1 MKIRR
6 TTSDEIDDVMKL
18 SRYAYG
24 QGTELRPGSKE
35 VMDLTYDE
43 YLTVEE
49 NGKVIANSRLLPFE
63 QNTRQVWKKM
73 GGIAEITSAPETRRQ
88 GHIRELMKYM
98 FKEMH
103 DDGYATSVL
112 YPFKDEFY
120 GRLGYVS
127 CTPVRG
133 MTVNLDRLRRWDLP
147 AGHHVER
154 MEFSQGLT
162 HLKAIHKESVESTHG
177 GVRRSEKR
185 WKEMNISLSKKN
197 SIAVAFDQEDK
208 PRGAL
213 VYAIKGY
220 GTYGKEDDWGTMRIR
235 EKYWLSHEARSAL
248 FHFLHMH
255 DDQIV
260 KIKIPVH
267 PNEID
272 YHYWFAN
279 VNPPTIE
286 ARLVVYMAR
295 LIDVEKSVEGLS
307 AACDGEL
314 TIKVKDTH
322 CPWNSQSYRLVGG
335 GGCLKAEALGN
346 ATSSIKMSIGGLS
359 ALVFGV
365 MWPADLE
372 PLGLCTGLDSKSIE
386 LLTSWFPR
394 EPPSM
399 IEDF

>member
-18 SRYAYG
+18 AQYAYG
-24 QGTELRPGSKE
+24 QGAEPRPDFKE

-43 YLTVEE
+43 YRTVEE
-49 NGKVIANSRLLPFE
+49 NGRVIANSRLLPFE

-103 DDGYATSVL
+103 DDRYATSVL

-120 GRLGYVS
+120 SRLGYVV
-127 CTPVRG
+127 CTPLRWL
-133 MTVNLDRLRRWDLP
+133 TFDLARLRRWDP
-147 AGHHVER
+147 PSGYRVER
-154 MEFSQGLT
+154 MEFAEGFT
-162 HLKAIHKESVESTHG
+162 YLKTVHKESVESTHG

-185 WKEMNISLSKKN
+185 WKEMNINLSKK
-197 SIAVAFDQEDK
+197 SLIAVAFDQEDEPK
-208 PRGAL
+208 GAL
-213 VYAIKGY
+213 VYALKGY
-220 GTYGKEDDWGTMRIR
+220 GTYGKEDDWGTIRIR
-235 EKYWLSHEARSAL
+235 EKHWLCSEARSAL
-248 FHFLHMH
+248 FQFLHMH

-260 KIKIPVH
+260 KIKTLVY

-279 VNPPTIE
+279 VNPPRIE
-286 ARLVVYMAR
+286 ARPWVYMAR
-295 LIDVEKSVEGLS
+295 LVDVEKSVEGLP
-307 AACDGEL
+307 AASDGEL
-314 TIKVKDTH
+314 TIKVEDKH
-322 CPWNSQSYRLVGG
+322 CPWNNQSYRIVGEG
-335 GGCLKAEALGN
+335 GRLKAEALGN
-346 ATSSIKMSIGGLS
+346 AASSIKMSIGGLS
-359 ALVFGV
+359 ALVFGI

-372 PLGLCTGLDSKSIE
+372 PLSLCTGLNSKSIE

>member
-18 SRYAYG
+18 SQYAYG
-24 QGTELRPGSKE
+24 QGTEPRPGSKE
-35 VMDLTYDE
+35 VMGLTFDE
-43 YLTVEE
+43 YRTVEE
-49 NGKVIANSRLLPFE
+49 NGKVIANSRLIPFE

-120 GRLGYVS
+120 GRLGYVA
-127 CTPVRG
+127 CTPFSSI
-133 MTVNLDRLRRWDLP
+133 TVNLDRLRRWDLP
-147 AGHHVER
+147 VGYRVER
-154 MEFSQGLT
+154 MEFVEGLT
-162 HLKAIHKESVESTHG
+162 HLKTIHKESVESTHG
-177 GVRRSEKR
+177 GVLRSEKR
-185 WKEMNISLSKKN
+185 WKEMNISLSKKS
-197 SIAVAFDQEDK
+197 SIAVAFDQEDE
-208 PRGAL
+208 PTGAL

-220 GTYGKEDDWGTMRIR
+220 GTYGKEDDWGTIRIR
-235 EKYWLSHEARSAL
+235 EKHWLSPEARNAL

-255 DDQIV
+255 DDQIIN
-260 KIKIPVH
+260 IKTPVS

-272 YHYWFAN
+272 YHFWFTN
-279 VNPPTIE
+279 ISPPNIT
-286 ARLVVYMAR
+286 ARLWAYMAR
-295 LIDVEKSVEGLS
+295 LIDVEKSVEGLP
-307 AACDGEL
+307 AASDDEL
-314 TIKVKDTH
+314 IIKVEDTH
-322 CPWNSQSYRLVGG
+322 CPWNNQSYRLVGEG
-335 GGCLKAEALGN
+335 GYLKAEALGN
-346 ATSSIKMSIGGLS
+346 TSSSIKMSIGGLS

-365 MWPADLE
+365 MWPADLK
-372 PLGLCTGLDSKSIE
+372 PLGLCTGLDSKSVE

>member
-18 SRYAYG
+18 AMYSYG
-24 QGTELRPGSKE
+24 QGTEPRPGFKE

-43 YLTVEE
+43 YLTLEE

-103 DDGYATSVL
+103 NDGYATSVL

-120 GRLGYVS
+120 SRLEYVS
-127 CTPVRG
+127 CTPIRG

-147 AGHHVER
+147 AGYHVER
-154 MEFSQGLT
+154 MEFSQGFT
-162 HLKAIHKESVESTHG
+162 HLKTIHKESVESTHG

-185 WKEMNISLSKKN
+185 WKEMSINLSKKS
-197 SIAVAFDQEDK
+197 SIAVAFDREDE

-255 DDQIV
+255 DDQII
-260 KIKIPVH
+260 KIKMPVH
-267 PNEID
+267 PSEID
-272 YHYWFAN
+272 YHFWFTS

-295 LIDVEKSVEGLS
+295 LVDVEKSVEGLPATS
-307 AACDGEL
+307 DGEL

-322 CPWNSQSYRLVGG
+322 CPWNNQSYRLVGEG
-335 GGCLKAEALGN
+335 GSLKAEALGN
-346 ATSSIKMSIGGLS
+346 VASSIKMSIGGLS

-365 MWPADLE
+365 MWPNDLE
-372 PLGLCTGLDSKSIE
+372 PLGLCTSLDSKSVE
-386 LLTSWFPR
+386 LLASWFPR

>member
-18 SRYAYG
+18 AMYSYG
-24 QGTELRPGSKE
+24 QGTEPRPGFKE

-43 YLTVEE
+43 FLTVEE
-49 NGKVIANSRLLPFE
+49 NGKVVANSRLLPFE
-63 QNTRQVWKKM
+63 QNTRQVWKRM

-112 YPFKDEFY
+112 YPFKDECY

-127 CTPVRG
+127 CTPIHWIS
-133 MTVNLDRLRRWDLP
+133 VNLDRLRRWELP
-147 AGHHVER
+147 AGYHVER

-162 HLKAIHKESVESTHG
+162 HLKTIHKESVESTHG

-185 WKEMNISLSKKN
+185 WKEMNINLSKKKT
-197 SIAVAFDQEDK
+197 IAIAFDRKDE

-213 VYAIKGY
+213 FYDIKGY
-220 GTYGKEDDWGTMRIR
+220 GTFGKEDEWGTLRIR
-235 EKYWLSHEARSAL
+235 EKYWLNHEARSAL

-255 DDQIV
+255 DDQII
-260 KIKIPVH
+260 KIKTLVH
-267 PNEID
+267 PNEMD
-272 YHYWFAN
+272 YHYWFTN
-279 VNPPTIE
+279 VNPPTIQ
-286 ARLVVYMAR
+286 ARLWVYMVR
-295 LIDVEKSVEGLS
+295 LIDVEKSVEGLPAES
-307 AACDGEL
+307 DGEL

-322 CPWNSQSYRLVGG
+322 CPWNNQSYRFVGDG
-335 GGCLKAEALGN
+335 GSLKAEALGN
-346 ATSSIKMSIGGLS
+346 ATSPIKMSIGGLS
-359 ALVFGV
+359 ALVFGAI
-365 MWPADLE
+365 WPADLE
-372 PLGLCTGLDSKSIE
+372 PLGLCTGLDSKAMK

>member
-1 MKIRR
+1 MKIRH
-6 TTSDEIDDVMKL
+6 TTSDEIDDVIKL
-18 SRYAYG
+18 AQYAYG
-24 QGTELRPGSKE
+24 QGSEPRPGLKE
-35 VMDLTYDE
+35 LMDLTYDE
-43 YLTVEE
+43 YLTLED
-49 NGKVIANSRLLPFE
+49 NGKVVANSRLLPFE
-63 QNTRQVWKKM
+63 QNTRQVWKRM
-73 GGIAEITSAPETRRQ
+73 GGIAEIASAPETRRQ

-133 MTVNLDRLRRWDLP
+133 ITVNLDRLRRWDLP
-147 AGHHVER
+147 AGYHVER

-162 HLKAIHKESVESTHG
+162 HLKTIHKESVESTHG

-185 WKEMNISLSKKN
+185 WKEMDINLSKKS
-197 SIAVAFDQEDK
+197 SIAVAFDQEDE

-220 GTYGKEDDWGTMRIR
+220 GTYGKEDEWGTMRIR
-235 EKYWLSHEARSAL
+235 EKYWLSYEARSAL

-255 DDQIV
+255 DDQII
-260 KIKIPVH
+260 KIKTPVL

-272 YHYWFAN
+272 YHYWFTN

-286 ARLVVYMAR
+286 ARLSIYMAR
-295 LIDVEKSVEGLS
+295 LVDVEKSVEGLP
-307 AACDGEL
+307 AASDGEL

-322 CPWNSQSYRLVGG
+322 CPWNNQSYRLVGEG
-335 GGCLKAEALGN
+335 SRLKVEALGN
-346 ATSSIKMSIGGLS
+346 AASSIKMSIGGLS
-359 ALVFGV
+359 ALVFGA
-365 MWPADLE
+365 MWPADLK
-372 PLGLCTGLDSKSIE
+372 PLSLCNGLDSKSMK

>member
-18 SRYAYG
+18 AMYSYG
-24 QGTELRPGSKE
+24 QGTEPRPGFKE
-35 VMDLTYDE
+35 AMDLTYDE
-43 YLTVEE
+43 FFTLEE
-49 NGKVIANSRLLPFE
+49 NGKVIANSRLIPFK

-103 DDGYATSVL
+103 NDGYATSVL

-120 GRLGYVS
+120 ERLGYVS
-127 CTPVRG
+127 CNPVHWI
-133 MTVNLDRLRRWDLP
+133 TVNLDRLRRWELP
-147 AGHHVER
+147 AGYRVER

-162 HLKAIHKESVESTHG
+162 HLKTIHKESVESTHG

-185 WKEMNISLSKKN
+185 WKEMNINLSKKKT
-197 SIAVAFDQEDK
+197 IAIAFDRKDE

-213 VYAIKGY
+213 VYDIKGY
-220 GTYGKEDDWGTMRIR
+220 GTFGKEDEWGTMRIR
-235 EKYWLSHEARSAL
+235 EKYWLSYEARSAL

-255 DDQIV
+255 DDQII
-260 KIKIPVH
+260 KIKTLVH
-267 PNEID
+267 PNEMD
-272 YHYWFAN
+272 HHYWFTN

-286 ARLVVYMAR
+286 ARLWVYMAR
-295 LIDVEKSVEGLS
+295 LVNVKKSVEELP
-307 AACDGEL
+307 AASNGEL
-314 TIKVKDTH
+314 TIKVKDTQ
-322 CPWNSQSYRLVGG
+322 CPWNNQSYRLIGEGG
-335 GGCLKAEALGN
+335 SLKAEALGN
-346 ATSSIKMSIGGLS
+346 AASSIKMSIGGLS

-365 MWPADLE
+365 MWPVDLK
-372 PLGLCTGLDSKSIE
+372 PLGLSTSLDSKSMK